1 MNSLTTERLREALG
15 LLSQLLD
22 AEGAEPE
29 HLVII
34 GGSALIALDLVTRST
49 RDVDIMADVDP
60 EKGLV
65 DPRPMSE
72 ALQRAARKVAMELEL
87 EGKWLNTGPADQLRT
102 GLPEGFLS
110 RLSPREIGR
119 RLTVYYPGRVDLIHF
134 KFFAVVD
141 QGPGRHRD
149 DLKAL
154 APTNQEILAAARWV
168 LTQDA
173 GEVFPMIVNQ
183 TLKELGHEDLVDQ
196 L

>member
-1 MNSLTTERLREALG
+1 MNPLTTERLKDALG
-15 LLSQLLD
+15 LLSQLLE
-22 AEGAEPE
+22 AENAEPE

-49 RDVDIMADVDP
+49 RDVDIMAYVDP

-72 ALQRAARKVAMELEL
+72 ALQRAARKVAMELGL

-110 RLSPREIGR
+110 NW
-119 RLTVYYPGRVDLIHF
+119 
-134 KFFAVVD
+134 
-141 QGPGRHRD
+141 D

-154 APTNQEILAAARWV
+154 APTDEEMLAAARWV

-183 TLKELGHEDLVDQ
+183 TLQELGHGHLVDH